1 MGMGGRVDLV
11 RRLDEELDSTKRQ
24 LDWFRRQMFGQRS
37 ERRLPTE
44 PDPRQMLLGEMIVEP
59 TAQEAE
65 QKHQKVPAHT
75 RRVAR

>member
-1 MGMGGRVDLV
+1 
-11 RRLDEELDSTKRQ
+11 
-24 LDWFRRQMFGQRS
+24 MFGQKS

-65 QKHQKVPAHT
+65 QKHQEVPAHT
-75 RRVAR
+75 RRVAC